1 MCFFLCYN
9 HNKNRSE
16 LTSKGESQME
26 KLQIGKI
33 TLRWLNG
40 GDTYM
45 DGGAMFGVVP
55 KPLWTRKY
63 PVNEKNQIEL
73 RCDPM
78 FLQVNGKNILIEAGI
93 GNGKLTDKQK
103 RNYGVSEESQI
114 EADLEKLGLT
124 AADIDI
130 VLMTH
135 LHFDHA
141 CGLTK
146 PSNGGCV
153 STFPNAKIYTSQVE
167 WDEMRHPN
175 IRSRNT
181 YWPENW
187 EAIAEQVITFQNEI
201 TIEDN
206 IRMIHT
212 GGHSAGHSIIMI
224 ESEGEK
230 LLHMADIMPT
240 HAHQNPLWVLAYDD
254 YPMDSIREKQKWIP
268 EALQSGAWFSFY
280 HDAYYRALKW
290 NKDGEITATLERER
304 PDQGKL
310 LKNLHRK
317 K

>member
-1 MCFFLCYN
+1 
-9 HNKNRSE
+9 
-16 LTSKGESQME
+16 
-26 KLQIGKI
+26 
-33 TLRWLNG
+33 
-40 GDTYM
+40 M